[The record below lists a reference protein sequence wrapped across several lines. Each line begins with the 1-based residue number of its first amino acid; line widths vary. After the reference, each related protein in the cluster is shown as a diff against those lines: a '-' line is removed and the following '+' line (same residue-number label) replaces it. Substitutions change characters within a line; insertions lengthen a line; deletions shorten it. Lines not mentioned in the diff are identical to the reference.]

1 MFDVRNGQGFG
12 NMSDWGIAP
21 SPITDGLSNSFSNS
35 SLGFQGIG
43 NWMQSGGLGGG
54 GGGGFMDSLR
64 SSGFL
69 GSDGN
74 QGWGGMALGALGGLG
89 SAFMGMKNYGLAK
102 QGLADSREQFSKNYA
117 AQRDTLNTQMEDRQ
131 RARVA
136 ANSGSESVDGYM
148 QRNRIK

>member
-1 MFDVRNGQGFG
+1 MNGLVDMSRWGMSNSPGGLMNDFSSVNPFAQGGVASLGDGFG
-12 NMSDWGIAP
+12 NA
-21 SPITDGLSNSFSNS
+21 
-35 SLGFQGIG
+35 
-43 NWMQSGGLGGG
+43 

-74 QGWGGMALGALGGLG
+74 QGWGGMALGAIGGLG
-89 SAFMGMKNYGLAK
+89 NAFMSMQNYGLARDALSSS
-102 QGLADSREQFSKNYA
+102 QNQFTKNYE

-136 ANSGSESVDGYM
+136 ANSGSESVESYM
-148 QRNRIK
+148 ARNRVK

>member
-1 MFDVRNGQGFG
+1 MFDQRNGIGFG
-12 NMSDWGIAP
+12 SMSDWGMP
-21 SPITDGLSNSFSNS
+21 QSPISDGLMNNFSS
-35 SLGFQGIG
+35 PALGFQGMG
-43 NWMQSGGLGGG
+43 SWGQNMGGIGGG
-54 GGGGFMDSLR
+54 QGGIMDSLR

-69 GSDGN
+69 GSDGG

-89 SAFMGMKNYGLAK
+89 SAFMGMQNYGLAK

-136 ANSGSESVDGYM
+136 ANSGSESVDAYM

>member
-1 MFDVRNGQGFG
+1 MFDVRNGAGFG
-12 NMSDWGIAP
+12 SMSDWGIAP
-21 SPITDGLSNSFSNS
+21 SPVTNGLTGSFDTPN
-35 SLGFQGIG
+35 LGFQGMDA
-43 NWMQSGGLGGG
+43 WMKAGGSG

-89 SAFMGMKNYGLAK
+89 SAFMGMQNYGLAK

-136 ANSGSESVDGYM
+136 ANSGSEPVDAYM